1 VTPTEWVAIGTMVT
15 TGVGALGLI
24 INDRRKGRLSTH
36 EHQLR
41 YINDQQAD
49 INALRR
55 DLSQLWDWAVRA
67 IRKAGAA
74 GVQLDPLPASPPES
88 SSTETD
94 QLPPPGR

>member
-1 VTPTEWVAIGTMVT
+1 MTPTEWVAIGTMTT
-15 TGVGALGLI
+15 TGIGALGLI

-55 DLSQLWDWAVRA
+55 DLSQLWAWAVKA
-67 IRKAGAA
+67 IRKATAA
-74 GVQLDPLPASPPES
+74 GIELDPLPAEPPQSKAPSVGE
-88 SSTETD
+88 
-94 QLPPPGR
+94 PGSQ